1 MPDSIEPIG
10 TGSCDEDAGEKIS
23 DEFVVASCSAPEVL
37 EPAPHAH
44 DTVAVT
50 VGGGVVGNWYLPGD
64 GGRDDRL
71 DSVEPAACAGG
82 LVIAPVGEQATERVG
97 CLDQR
102 LGHADVVDVA
112 GAEHSTCRLP
122 REGLS
127 LGRSSPILRQQPSGV
142 P

>member
-1 MPDSIEPIG
+1 MTASIPL
-10 TGSCDEDAGEKIS
+10 SQLLAQ
-23 DEFVVASCSAPEVL
+23 
-37 EPAPHAH
+37 
-44 DTVAVT
+44 
-50 VGGGVVGNWYLPGD
+50 VVG
-64 GGRDDRL
+64 
-71 DSVEPAACAGG
+71 
-82 LVIAPVGEQATERVG
+82 VIAPVGEQATERVG

-127 LGRSSPILRQQPSGV
+127 LGRSSLFLRQQPSGA